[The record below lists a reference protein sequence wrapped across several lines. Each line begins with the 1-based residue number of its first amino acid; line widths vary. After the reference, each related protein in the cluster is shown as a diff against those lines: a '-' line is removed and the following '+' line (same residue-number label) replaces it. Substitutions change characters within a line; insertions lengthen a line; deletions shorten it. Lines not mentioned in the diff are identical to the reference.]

1 MFVRVFYGCVCM
13 QRVHIYVCVFIC
25 VYACVKFICMRKL
38 FTIVCAFITNIIC
51 IGMDFILVCT
61 CISYIYFEHS
71 IVYIS
76 GVPSI

>member
-1 MFVRVFYGCVCM
+1 M
-13 QRVHIYVCVFIC
+13 
-25 VYACVKFICMRKL
+25 YACVKFICMRKI
-38 FTIVCAFITNIIC
+38 FTIVYAFITNIIC

-61 CISYIYFEHS
+61 CISYIYFEHP